1 MRKNFTI
8 LLLFLISVF
17 SAQLAIAQTTFSNTN
32 AITINDN
39 ASATPYPSSIVV
51 SGMSGTIVSISV
63 KINGF
68 SHQFPSDVY
77 MLLVGP
83 GGQNLVF
90 WGGAGGATQVSGLD
104 ITINDAASSALSQNS
119 LITGTYRPSDYEA
132 QNGLNVSFPSP
143 APASPYSKAAPTG
156 SGTLASNF
164 AGTSPNGTWNLYV
177 EDVESGFGGSISG
190 GWSITITHT
199 VPSITTT
206 NLSSNNLSPYTASP
220 NNSVTLTATVTS
232 TSTVNEGTVTF
243 KNGTNDISGCDAQA
257 VSNGTA
263 TCITSF
269 SSAGKD
275 TLSAQYNG
283 TVNFA
288 GSSGGNV
295 VENIYQHPT
304 LSIDDVSEYEGNSG
318 TTTFTFTVTS
328 SSPAGPGITFDV
340 GTADNTATTT
350 DNDYV
355 ANSLTNQSI
364 HQDST
369 TYTFDVTVNGDT
381 KVEPDEN
388 FYVNLSNVS
397 ANASISDGQGI
408 GTIQNDDCTP
418 QTYYAD
424 NDGDTYGDPGNSIQ
438 SCTQPDG
445 YVTDH
450 TDCNDNDAAI
460 NPATVWYKDADDDGY
475 SDGTTQTQCER
486 PSGYKLATELTATS
500 GDCDDTDAN
509 TYPGAPE
516 IADGK
521 DNNCNG
527 QIDEGLCTSP
537 TITGIVY
544 INSTHGLLTWS
555 KVSTATSYTLRRYP
569 TGTTKYIYKRGITDT
584 ALKFANLKPGVS
596 YQAQVKSICGGG
608 TDSSDWSAPFD
619 FMTLDQCVAATK
631 LKVTNVT
638 ATSATLSWTMP
649 ASSAVGFRLSYRILG
664 TTEWT
669 NKKIAVSTSYNL
681 TNLSPSTSYEW
692 RIRTLC
698 NSDTSNWKR
707 GKDFTTSSS
716 SAFASQGSTGTNELI
731 AQSKATVKVMPVPNN
746 GNFIV
751 QMLLPSKEA
760 KTTVVLY
767 NSLGEKV
774 WQKDVGLVKGNISAN
789 ANLENKLTN
798 GIYTLV
804 VERDDYHYTTKIV
817 IGK

>member
-1 MRKNFTI
+1 M
-8 LLLFLISVF
+8 
-17 SAQLAIAQTTFSNTN
+17 
-32 AITINDN
+32 
-39 ASATPYPSSIVV
+39 
-51 SGMSGTIVSISV
+51 
-63 KINGF
+63 
-68 SHQFPSDVY
+68 
-77 MLLVGP
+77 
-83 GGQNLVF
+83 
-90 WGGAGGATQVSGLD
+90 
-104 ITINDAASSALSQNS
+104 
-119 LITGTYRPSDYEA
+119 
-132 QNGLNVSFPSP
+132 
-143 APASPYSKAAPTG
+143 
-156 SGTLASNF
+156 
-164 AGTSPNGTWNLYV
+164 
-177 EDVESGFGGSISG
+177 
-190 GWSITITHT
+190 
-199 VPSITTT
+199 
-206 NLSSNNLSPYTASP
+206 
-220 NNSVTLTATVTS
+220 
-232 TSTVNEGTVTF
+232 
-243 KNGTNDISGCDAQA
+243 
-257 VSNGTA
+257 
-263 TCITSF
+263 
-269 SSAGKD
+269 
-275 TLSAQYNG
+275 
-283 TVNFA
+283 
-288 GSSGGNV
+288 
-295 VENIYQHPT
+295 
-304 LSIDDVSEYEGNSG
+304 
-318 TTTFTFTVTS
+318 
-328 SSPAGPGITFDV
+328 
-340 GTADNTATTT
+340 
-350 DNDYV
+350 

-500 GDCDDTDAN
+500 GDCDDDDAAINPATVWYKDADDDGYSDGTTQTQCERPSGYKLATELTATSGDCDDDNVAINPATVWYKDADDDGYSDGTTQTQCERPSGYKLATELTATSGDCDDTDAN

-569 TGTTKYIYKRGITDT
+569 TGTTKYTYKRGITDT
-584 ALKFANLKPGVS
+584 AFKFANLKPGVS

-669 NKKIAVSTSYNL
+669 NKKIAVSTRNNL

-698 NSDTSNWKR
+698 NSDTSNWKK
-707 GKDFTTSSS
+707 GKDFTTASSFT
-716 SAFASQGSTGTNELI
+716 FASSGSTGTNELI

-746 GNFIV
+746 GNFII

-774 WQKDVGLVKGNISAN
+774 WQKDVGVVKGNISAN